1 MAYPGLYRLQN
12 FVVQQMELWYFEWLD
27 LGGFGK
33 KHLRTQHEVRLF
45 HWRLPNRAQLAAKR
59 QPRETPRDAQTPFS
73 ICTWIRGLAAL
84 APWNRLKIYKSHLR
98 NLANTPPFVEVQPNL
113 QKKGS
118 MLYRCQQIHLI
129 YKQTIQ
135 TSIQQIDWLFWSFFQ
150 VAWPSFQNL
159 SIKSIFAANP
169 NLGIPWGIP
178 AFCHMEDPANA
189 AKSSPGVPGPVWNE
203 QVRHDG
209 WSGHEW
215 VIFLRI

>member
-1 MAYPGLYRLQN
+1 LWDLQTKKN
-12 FVVQQMELWYFEWLD
+12 KKI
-27 LGGFGK
+27 GFGGWPILVYIGFRILLFNKWNFGILSDSILVDLEK
-33 KHLRTQHEVRLF
+33 KHLRTQHQVRLF

-135 TSIQQIDWLFWSFFQ
+135 TSIQQID
-150 VAWPSFQNL
+150 
-159 SIKSIFAANP
+159 
-169 NLGIPWGIP
+169 
-178 AFCHMEDPANA
+178 
-189 AKSSPGVPGPVWNE
+189 
-203 QVRHDG
+203 
-209 WSGHEW
+209 
-215 VIFLRI
+215 